1 MKGWY
6 FMRQYSYALHNA
18 GDIPKAIAYFKQCYT
33 PETAEGFFSVTT
45 PLNTP
50 AWIASIQQAICDA
63 FPNTP
68 LSGMTTASSIQGG
81 RMHHTGTGI
90 TLQVFEK
97 SKVRQFC
104 YNLTK
109 QSLEDVAV
117 QCLKDIQSLPH
128 VAGVQIRYA
137 QKKVLGHPED
147 LQIFLDQ
154 LSSLDE
160 SIPVWGGYADMP
172 TFGNQSFIFCNSEIH
187 AAGLIITIYLGDIH
201 IEAQSVLGFQPLGRL
216 MTVTAMDGPMVIK
229 EMDHK
234 PATFFYEKYL
244 HYTNFK
250 NKTLPFPLLHQKYG
264 SVHAHMPLEA
274 REDGALCF
282 NTVSYVGDQ
291 LHLSYG
297 DPNAIL
303 QASQKVFCKIRHF
316 SPEGIHLTSCN
327 TRRLFL
333 KENGNAIIEGYEKLA
348 PSSGCYV
355 DGEIFRHG
363 KKIIGTNMMLVATSF
378 REGEP
383 KPISKKCK
391 QHKQV
396 DLDDSLSTIQ
406 YLATFIQVAMN
417 ELEETMNQLTFAA
430 SHDNFTG
437 LLNRSSIENL
447 LQKNMAECNKNN
459 QPFSAIMVDVDF
471 FKQVNDY
478 CGHDVGDQVLLKV
491 AHTIQ
496 ANIRPTDFAGRWGGD
511 EFVILLPGQP
521 LEHAQTIAERLREH
535 IYITGLMP
543 NDTPI
548 TASFG
553 VTISVPGESEIDFY
567 KRMDNALYKAKD
579 AGKNQVIL
587 LQPKKDIATLIGH
600 HK

>member
-1 MKGWY
+1 MTKGWN

-18 GDIPKAIAYFKQCYT
+18 ADIPKAIAYFKQCYT
-33 PETAEGFFSVTT
+33 PESAEGFFSVTT

-50 AWIASIQQAICDA
+50 AWISQIQQAFSDA
-63 FPNTP
+63 FPETP
-68 LSGMTTASSIQGG
+68 LAGMTTASSIQGG

-97 SKVRQFC
+97 SQVHQFC
-104 YNLTK
+104 YDLRKET
-109 QSLEDVAV
+109 LEDVGL
-117 QCLKDIQSLPH
+117 QCLRDIQSLPH

-137 QKKVLGHPED
+137 QKKVMGQPQD
-147 LQIFLDQ
+147 LQIFLDY
-154 LSSLDE
+154 LSDLDE

-172 TFGNQSFIFCNSEIH
+172 TFGNQTYVFCNSCIYP
-187 AAGLIITIYLGDIH
+187 AGLVVSVYCGDIH
-201 IEAQSVLGFQPLGRL
+201 IESQSVLGFQHLG
-216 MTVTAMDGPMVIK
+216 TAMDGPMVIK

-244 HYTNFK
+244 HYTNFR
-250 NKTLPFPLLHQKYG
+250 NKTLPFPLVHQKYD
-264 SVHAHMPLEA
+264 SVHAHMPLESRA
-274 REDGALCF
+274 DGALCF

-303 QASQKVFCKIRHF
+303 QANQKIFCKIRRF
-316 SPEGIHLTSCN
+316 SPEGIHITNCN

-333 KENGNAIIEGYEKLA
+333 KENANAIIEDYEKLA

-363 KKIIGTNMMLVATSF
+363 KKIVGSNMMLVATSF

-383 KPISKKCK
+383 KPIPKQCQ
-391 QHKQV
+391 QHKHV

-417 ELEETMNQLTFAA
+417 ELEETMQQLTFAA

-447 LQKNMAECNKNN
+447 LQKNMAECNKNA

-478 CGHDVGDQVLLKV
+478 CGHDVGDKVLLQV

-496 ANIRPTDFAGRWGGD
+496 DHVRPTDFAGRWGGD

-521 LEHAQTIAERLREH
+521 LENAKIIAERLREH

-553 VTISVPGESEIDFY
+553 VTTSLAGESEIDFY
-567 KRMDNALYKAKD
+567 KRMDNALYKAKE

-587 LQPKKDIATLIGH
+587 LQPQKAIATLLAH
-600 HK
+600 

>member
-1 MKGWY
+1 MTKGWN

-18 GDIPKAIAYFKQCYT
+18 ADIPKAIAYFKQCYT
-33 PETAEGFFSVTT
+33 PESAERFFSVTT

-50 AWIASIQQAICDA
+50 AWISQIQQAFSDA
-63 FPNTP
+63 FPETP
-68 LSGMTTASSIQGG
+68 LAGMTTASSIQGG

-97 SKVRQFC
+97 SDVHLFC
-104 YNLTK
+104 YDLNMGT
-109 QSLEDVAV
+109 LEDTAV
-117 QCLKDIQSLPH
+117 QCLHDIQSLSH
-128 VAGVQIRYA
+128 VAGIEIRYA
-137 QKKVLGHPED
+137 QKKIMEQPQD
-147 LQIFLDQ
+147 LQIFLDYI
-154 LSSLDE
+154 SVIDE
-160 SIPVWGGYADMP
+160 SIPIWGGYAATP
-172 TFGNQSFIFCNSEIH
+172 TFGNQAYVFCNH
-187 AAGLIITIYLGDIH
+187 CQYMAGLIVAVYCGDIH
-201 IEAQSVLGFQPLGRL
+201 IETQSVLGFQPLGRL

-229 EMDHK
+229 EIDHK

-244 HYTNFK
+244 HYTNFR
-250 NKTLPFPLLHQKYG
+250 NKTLPFPLIHQKYD
-264 SVHAHMPLEA
+264 SVHAHMPLES
-274 REDGALCF
+274 RKDGALCF

-291 LHLSYG
+291 LHLAYG

-303 QASQKVFCKIRHF
+303 QANQKIYCKIRRF
-316 SPEGIHLTSCN
+316 SPEGIRLVNCN

-333 KENGNAIIEGYEKLA
+333 KENANTIIDDYEKLA

-355 DGEIFRHG
+355 EGEIFRHG
-363 KKIIGTNMMLVATSF
+363 QKTVGSNMMLVATSF

-383 KPISKKCK
+383 KPLPKECLH
-391 QHKQV
+391 HKHV

-447 LQKNMAECNKNN
+447 LQKNMAECNKNC

-478 CGHDVGDQVLLKV
+478 CGHDVGDKVLLQV

-496 ANIRPTDFAGRWGGD
+496 DNVRPTDFAGRWGGD

-521 LEHAQTIAERLREH
+521 LENAKIIAERLREH

-553 VTISVPGESEIDFY
+553 VTTSLSGESEIDFY
-567 KRMDNALYKAKD
+567 KRMDNALYKAKE

-587 LQPKKDIATLIGH
+587 LQPKKAITTLLAH
-600 HK
+600 